1 MPKIERRESA
11 IEIQLLTEQDYLLAA
26 RTKSTRAEYAK
37 DLRYFI
43 DAGGCIPASVDQI
56 VNYVMTVA
64 PKLAVATIERRLVS
78 LHVAHVDQGFPSPIH
93 DPRVKQLMQG
103 VRRSLGVAQRQ
114 VKSIEKEILLD
125 MWSAAN
131 QAHPVWAART
141 VALFAIGW
149 AGAFRRSELVSLT
162 WEAITWLDSGIE
174 IFLRSSKVDPTASG
188 FTKFVPYAHGDR
200 CPIKALKHWQ
210 DVCGYST
217 GFIFRAVG
225 QSGRISEKPLTSHGV
240 AQLVKRI
247 IKKTGRDPDVFS
259 AHSLRAGFV
268 TAGTLASIPDYQLM
282 QVTGHK
288 SNATLQKYVR
298 IGKRR
303 QIPSLL

>member
-1 MPKIERRESA
+1 MPKIEARESA
-11 IEIQLLTEQDYLLAA
+11 IESPLLTEQDYLLAA

-56 VNYVMTVA
+56 VSYVTMVA
-64 PKLAVATIERRLVS
+64 PKLAVATIERRLVG
-78 LHVAHVDQGFPSPIH
+78 LHVAHLDQGFPSPVH
-93 DPRVKQLMQG
+93 DSRVKQLMQG

-131 QAHPVWAART
+131 QANPIWAART

-162 WEAITWLDSGIE
+162 WESVTWLDSGIE
-174 IFLRSSKVDPTASG
+174 ILLRSSKVDPAASG
-188 FTKFVPYAHGDR
+188 FTKFVPCAHGDR
-200 CPIKALKHWQ
+200 CPVKALKQWQ
-210 DVCGYST
+210 DVCGCTT
-217 GFIFRAVG
+217 GFIFKAVG

-240 AQLVKRI
+240 AQIVKRI

>member
-11 IEIQLLTEQDYLLAA
+11 IGIPLLTEQDYLLAA

-210 DVCGYST
+210 DVCGCST
-217 GFIFRAVG
+217 GFIFKAVG

>member
-11 IEIQLLTEQDYLLAA
+11 IEIPLLTEQDYLLAA

-210 DVCGYST
+210 DVCGCST
-217 GFIFRAVG
+217 GFIFKAVG

-240 AQLVKRI
+240 AQIVKRI
-247 IKKTGRDPDVFS
+247 IKKTGRDPNVFS

>member
-210 DVCGYST
+210 DVCGCST
-217 GFIFRAVG
+217 GFIFKAVG

>member
-1 MPKIERRESA
+1 MPKAEKRESA
-11 IEIQLLTEQDYLLAA
+11 IESLLLTEQDYLLAA

-56 VNYVMTVA
+56 VNYVTTVA

-78 LHVAHVDQGFPSPIH
+78 LHVAHIDQGFPSPVH

-174 IFLRSSKVDPTASG
+174 IFLRASKVDPSAAG
-188 FTKFVPYAHGDR
+188 FTKYIPYAHGDR

-210 DVCGYST
+210 DVCGCTT
-217 GFIFRAVG
+217 GFIFKAVG

-240 AQLVKRI
+240 AQIVKRI
-247 IKKTGRDPDVFS
+247 IKQTGRDPEVYS

-298 IGKRR
+298 VGKRR
-303 QIPSLL
+303 LIPSLL